1 MTYTKSN
8 TAARKSVSF
17 SRVLLLL
24 FVIEKHFCLAAVFEF
39 VFVTTLH
46 LSLTIFNQDSH
57 PSFFLHKLRF
67 WEYLDHP
74 DGTLYYFLLQYRKG
88 NWVLAQ
94 QEKAIQFI
102 YGTVTGMK
110 LSFHWVCKT
119 LTISFSI
126 LCPKHPP
133 FIWTVKCK
141 QTTAFQPHSGR
152 FSEYLF
158 QP

>member
-1 MTYTKSN
+1 MTYTNSN

-17 SRVLLLL
+17 SRVLLSL
-24 FVIEKHFCLAAVFEF
+24 FVIEKLFLAAVFEF
-39 VFVTTLH
+39 VFVIILH
-46 LSLTIFNQDSH
+46 SSFNNLQSGFSSL
-57 PSFFLHKLRF
+57 FLFLYKLRL
-67 WEYLDHP
+67 WEYFDHP
-74 DGTLYYFLLQYRKG
+74 EGTLYYFLLQYRKG

-141 QTTAFQPHSGR
+141 QTTAFQQHSGR
-152 FSEYLF
+152 FSENLF